1 MSTVSVDS
9 SLLVKRWIFSAS
21 APKISANLALMPPK
35 ESLFSTLRKTV
46 VFFRL
51 TRTYLRDAAV
61 ADARAA
67 APRRRFA
74 WRPPQLWCSC
84 YLDTARH
91 ICGDAIEAQ
100 GCPTYSSGGRL
111 CGERRTTP
119 EDFEGPAIWVERLR
133 FIAHSVSPVRCIA
146 SLDDGQKLALFLVPY
161 SPLAPKD

>member
-9 SLLVKRWIFSAS
+9 PLLVKRWIFSAS

-51 TRTYLRDAAV
+51 TRTYLREDAGGR
-61 ADARAA
+61 DARAV

-74 WRPPQLWCSC
+74 RRPPQLWCLG

-100 GCPTYSSGGRL
+100 GCMTYGAAVGDYVSAEPR
-111 CGERRTTP
+111 P
-119 EDFEGPAIWVERLR
+119 KILR
-133 FIAHSVSPVRCIA
+133 AQRYGSKGCDLSRPSVSSV
-146 SLDDGQKLALFLVPY
+146 DV
-161 SPLAPKD
+161 

>member
-1 MSTVSVDS
+1 VSTVSVDS

-21 APKISANLALMPPK
+21 APRISASFALMPPK

-51 TRTYLRDAAV
+51 TRTYLRDAAL
-61 ADARAA
+61 ATRA
-67 APRRRFA
+67 RRRLDGVSR
-74 WRPPQLWCSC
+74 RPPQLWCLS

-119 EDFEGPAIWVERLR
+119 EDFEGPAIWVEKLR

-146 SLDDGQKLALFLVPY
+146 SLDDGQNSRCF
-161 SPLAPKD
+161 